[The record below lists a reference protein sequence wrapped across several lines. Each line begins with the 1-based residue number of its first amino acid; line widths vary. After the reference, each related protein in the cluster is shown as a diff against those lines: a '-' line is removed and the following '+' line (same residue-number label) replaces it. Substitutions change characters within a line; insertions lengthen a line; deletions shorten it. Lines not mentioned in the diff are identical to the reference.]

1 MLFGRFVQEQ
11 NARQDQQRKR
21 AVVILAAFS
30 SARMKFLGA
39 QQAFGNVPRR
49 SAGGPRPPATYNS
62 RERQRLRE
70 VAFELTG
77 NRSTSPIEEG
87 SSSSP
92 NFRLRQLRA
101 RCLRAFLAKPFE
113 VGAHE
118 RDLSLQAARRV
129 AQHIDRGFGIPQ
141 ALLRFGVV
149 IVGQYRCD
157 AGQS

>member
-1 MLFGRFVQEQ
+1 MVREAGLRAHSTVEEGTEAVFHLATSSELNRRLGTFFDGRRE
-11 NARQDQQRKR
+11 
-21 AVVILAAFS
+21 
-30 SARMKFLGA
+30 
-39 QQAFGNVPRR
+39 
-49 SAGGPRPPATYNS
+49 PRPPATYTS

-101 RCLRAFLAKPFE
+101 RCLLAFLAKPFE

-118 RDLSLQAARRV
+118 RDLSLARRV
-129 AQHIDRGFGIPQ
+129 AQHIDRG
-141 ALLRFGVV
+141 
-149 IVGQYRCD
+149 
-157 AGQS
+157 

>member
-1 MLFGRFVQEQ
+1 MRAHSTVEEGAEAVFHLATSSELNRRLGTFLDGR
-11 NARQDQQRKR
+11 
-21 AVVILAAFS
+21 
-30 SARMKFLGA
+30 
-39 QQAFGNVPRR
+39 
-49 SAGGPRPPATYNS
+49 GGPRPPATYNS

-101 RCLRAFLAKPFE
+101 RCLLAFLAKPFE

>member
-1 MLFGRFVQEQ
+1 MNKDGEGSRIAGTQHRRRGSQGSPPGHV
-11 NARQDQQRKR
+11 
-21 AVVILAAFS
+21 
-30 SARMKFLGA
+30 LGA
-39 QQAFGNVPRR
+39 QQTFGNVPRR

-101 RCLRAFLAKPFE
+101 RCLLAFLAKPFE